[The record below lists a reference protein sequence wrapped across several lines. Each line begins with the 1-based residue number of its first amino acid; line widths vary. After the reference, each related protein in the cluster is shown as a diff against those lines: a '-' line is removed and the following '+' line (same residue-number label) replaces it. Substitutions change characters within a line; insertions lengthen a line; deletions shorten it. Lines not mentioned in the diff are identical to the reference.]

1 MKKLVAIGLSAVM
14 AVGVCGALAG
24 CGGRNGRRR
33 RRGMQYFP
41 WNKRYVV
48 CFFGKLQRGKSQ
60 RPAQF
65 LSRGRGLAS
74 DGLYSVGGEL

>member
-24 CGGRNGRRR
+24 CGGRNGRCW
-33 RRGMQYFP
+33 RRGMQYLA

-48 CFFGKLQRGKSQ
+48 CFFVKL
-60 RPAQF
+60 
-65 LSRGRGLAS
+65 
-74 DGLYSVGGEL
+74 

>member
-33 RRGMQYFP
+33 RRGMQYFA

-48 CFFGKLQRGKSQ
+48 CFFGKLQRG
-60 RPAQF
+60 
-65 LSRGRGLAS
+65 
-74 DGLYSVGGEL
+74 